1 MLRPACNESKVADLV
16 FMRINALSIHFRPF
30 LESVTRVQL
39 NPLSLMPLG
48 GGMGELPRTSLIG
61 FVLRI
66 AGWRSAVLLAAVV
79 LAGPATFRALAGRRV

>member
-1 MLRPACNESKVADLV
+1 MLRPACNESKAAGLV
-16 FMRINALSIHFRPF
+16 FMRINALSIYFRPL

-79 LAGPATFRALAGRRV
+79 LVGPATFRALAGRRV